1 LEEAGPAMKTDI
13 TADLTRIY
21 STSSTDGEIL
31 KTHSFSQT
39 ISTRLKIMWVLME
52 ILYIG
57 QSNYFMEF

>member
-1 LEEAGPAMKTDI
+1 LEEAGPCNETDI

-39 ISTRLKIMWVLME
+39 ISTSAEDYVGADGDFVHRAI
-52 ILYIG
+52 
-57 QSNYFMEF
+57 